1 MATTWKKKEQQRDAK
16 YNAEMQTKWRK
27 ATCKTCKETY
37 WTRPEQV
44 LLVTDDNVYDY
55 ELGRTLIEASLDQFQ
70 V

>member
-44 LLVTDDNVYDY
+44 
-55 ELGRTLIEASLDQFQ
+55 
-70 V
+70 